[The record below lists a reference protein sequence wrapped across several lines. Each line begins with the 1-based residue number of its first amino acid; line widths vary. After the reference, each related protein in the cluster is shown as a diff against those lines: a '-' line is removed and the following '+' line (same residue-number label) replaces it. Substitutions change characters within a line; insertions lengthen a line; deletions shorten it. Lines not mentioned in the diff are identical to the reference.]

1 MSRIGKRPIAIPSGV
16 DIKVSDGLVSVKG
29 KNGQLETRMPNLVT
43 FSQEDGQ
50 LTVARDN
57 DSGDARASQGLART
71 LIHNMVQG
79 VTEGFSRKL
88 LVEGVGYR
96 AENRG
101 DNYVLLS
108 LGYSHQIL
116 YRLADGL
123 TATIDAR
130 ANSITISGI
139 DKQKVGMAAAEIR
152 SLRPPEP
159 YKGKG
164 VRYSDETIR
173 RKEGKSRGK

>member
-16 DIKVSDGLVSVKG
+16 DIKVEDGLATVKG
-29 KNGQLETRMPNLVT
+29 PKGQLQTAMPSHVNFNLENGEFV
-43 FSQEDGQ
+43 
-50 LTVARDN
+50 VAREN
-57 DSGDARASQGLART
+57 DSGDARAAQGLART
-71 LIHNMVQG
+71 LIHNMVTG
-79 VTEGFSRKL
+79 VTDGYTRKL
-88 LVEGVGYR
+88 IIEGVGYR
-96 AENRG
+96 SENRG
-101 DNYVLLS
+101 DQYVLLS

-123 TATIDAR
+123 TATIENR
-130 ANSITISGI
+130 ENSITISGI

-152 SLRPPEP
+152 AMRPPEP

-164 VRYSDETIR
+164 VRYSDEVIR